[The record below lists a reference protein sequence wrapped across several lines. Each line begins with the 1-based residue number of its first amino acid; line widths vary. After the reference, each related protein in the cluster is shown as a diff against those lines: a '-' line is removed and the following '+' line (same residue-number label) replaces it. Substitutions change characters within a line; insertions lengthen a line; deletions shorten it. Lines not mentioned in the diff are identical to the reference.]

1 MSVMTAFSEGR
12 TRLRKKQ
19 REGGREMDS
28 KGRAWRKRLE
38 GLMERGPHAP
48 AA

>member
-19 REGGREMDS
+19 REGGRERRKKRWE
-28 KGRAWRKRLE
+28 KGRKLGE
-38 GLMERGPHAP
+38 EAP
-48 AA
+48 VTDLRQ

>member
-28 KGRAWRKRLE
+28 KG
-38 GLMERGPHAP
+38 GPGGSVWKG
-48 AA
+48 